1 MHSVALDMMSFS
13 WLSAAIAPIGREQD
27 TFVTELRRLPDGWWA
42 VGFVALVI
50 GACWLVMTMYRREGR
65 RGASSTSRIV
75 LGLLRCS
82 VLLIL
87 AIILLEPVS
96 VRIVRQ
102 WVDSYTLVLVD
113 DSSSMDIA
121 DTYRTPEA
129 ASRLTSIVS
138 ADPSQGVRRREIVDT
153 MLTADDRGW
162 LTELAKNNRVKVYSF
177 SNEPELRGTIH
188 SSGERESLATSAS
201 ENKDE
206 SPTGKA
212 NDIALEMTSAGPV
225 TNLDRALRLSVESLG
240 SAPLA
245 GVVVLSDGGFNE
257 GAHAAEIAR
266 YAKARNIAVHAV
278 GVGDASPPRN
288 VRITETLAPENA
300 LQRDP
305 FAVTAK
311 VIAEGVDGEPILV
324 ELLEKHVTTGSE
336 KVVDTRSLTLST
348 GESES
353 VSFERR
359 QDRVGRYIYTVRV
372 PNIEAESVVDDNS
385 QQVTVNVIDA
395 RTRVLVVSGGPS
407 WDYRFLTRLLERDE
421 TIDVSC
427 WLQSADLSSVRDGN
441 TVIDHLPRIAEEL
454 FEYDAIILMDP
465 DASEFDQAWAQL
477 ADRFVAEHGGGLLY
491 AAARARS
498 PIFLRETSL
507 SALHDLLP
515 VVLDPEADLVLN
527 RVGHYQTKP
536 APIEIPEASFHHN
549 ILRLANDAVATK
561 LAWRGLSFV
570 YWHYPVLRAKPA
582 ATVLMRHGDP
592 RMRHAWGG
600 HVLAAV
606 QFVGAGRSGFLA
618 FDGTWRWR
626 RSGVETFDRFW
637 IQMVR
642 YLTEGK
648 LLGGTKRGLLLTE
661 RDRYAIGES
670 VTVTA
675 RLLDQQ
681 FEPLRK
687 NEVKATFE
695 IEGEKRDF
703 ILTPQSE
710 RAGWYEGRFVP
721 TRNGAYRIEVQVPG
735 RDSAELTTISREVR
749 VSRPNIEV
757 LNPQMAR
764 DDLQLLATQSGG
776 GQYFE
781 VDEIDEIPGLIPDR
795 HEEVSVRSRPT
806 SLWDNGWSL
815 MLLIGLLSIEWFCRK
830 WMHLL

>member
-1 MHSVALDMMSFS
+1 MHSVAWDILSFS
-13 WLSAAIAPIGREQD
+13 WLSAAIAPVTREQE
-27 TFVTELRRLPDGWWA
+27 TFVTELRRMPEGWWA
-42 VGFVALVI
+42 VGFAALVLA
-50 GACWLVMTMYRREGR
+50 ACWLVMGMYQREGR
-65 RGASSTSRIV
+65 RGASPRARTV

-102 WVDSYTLVLVD
+102 WVDSYTIVLVD
-113 DSSSMDIA
+113 DSSSMDLA
-121 DTYRTPEA
+121 DTYRSPQA
-129 ASRLTSIVS
+129 ATRVATIMS
-138 ADPSQGVRRREIVDT
+138 AEETQGVRRREIVET
-153 MLTADDRGW
+153 MLNANNRAW
-162 LTELAKNNRVKVYSF
+162 LTELAVNNRVKVYSF
-177 SNEPELRGTIH
+177 SDEPELRGTIR
-188 SSGERESLATSAS
+188 SAGERESLGVN
-201 ENKDE
+201 EDKDE
-206 SPTGKA
+206 QSSGKA
-212 NDIALEMTSAGPV
+212 DDISLAMTSAGPV
-225 TNLDRALRLSVESLG
+225 TNLDRALRLSIESLG
-240 SAPLA
+240 SAPIA
-245 GVVVLSDGGFNE
+245 GVVLLSDGGLNE
-257 GAHAAEIAR
+257 GGRAVDIAR
-266 YAKARNIAVHAV
+266 YAKSRDIAVYAV
-278 GVGDASPPRN
+278 GVGDPSPPRN
-288 VRITETLAPENA
+288 VRVTETLAPENA

-311 VIAEGVDGEPILV
+311 VVGEGVDDELLLV
-324 ELLEKHVTTGSE
+324 ELLEKHVATGSE
-336 KVVDTRSLTLST
+336 HVVDTRTLTLGT
-348 GESES
+348 GETKS

-372 PNIEAESVVDDNS
+372 PEVEAESVVDDNS

-407 WDYRFLTRLLERDE
+407 WDYRFLTRLLERDD

-441 TVIDHLPRIAEEL
+441 TVIDHLPRLAEEL
-454 FEYDAIILMDP
+454 FEYDAIVLMDP

-491 AAARARS
+491 TAARARS
-498 PIFLRETSL
+498 PLFLRQVSL
-507 SALHDLLP
+507 SPLIDLLP
-515 VVLDPEADLVLN
+515 VVLDTEADLVLN
-527 RVGHYQTKP
+527 QIGHYQSKP
-536 APIEIPEASFHHN
+536 APIDIPEASFHHN
-549 ILRLANDAVATK
+549 ILRLAGDAVATK
-561 LAWRGLSFV
+561 LAWRGLSQV

-626 RSGVETFDRFW
+626 RSGVENFDRFW

-642 YLTEGK
+642 YLAEGK

-670 VTVTA
+670 VTITA
-675 RLLDQQ
+675 RLLDEQ
-681 FEPLRK
+681 FEPMRK
-687 NEVKATFE
+687 AEVKATFE

-703 ILTPQSE
+703 LLTPQRE

-721 TRNGAYRIEVQVPG
+721 TQNGTYRIEVQVPG
-735 RDSAELTTISREVR
+735 RSTAELTTIAREVR

-764 DDLQLLATQSGG
+764 EDLTLLATQSAGG
-776 GQYFE
+776 AYFE
-781 VDEIDEIPGLIPDR
+781 IDELNEIPGLIPDR

-806 SLWDNGWSL
+806 SLWDNGWTL
-815 MLLIGLLSIEWFCRK
+815 TLLIGLLSVEWFCRK
-830 WMHLL
+830 WKHLL